1 MTRPSILSR
10 VGGTFAF
17 LLVLMVA
24 GTIAVLVAGTDKQ
37 NVLLLTGL
45 TWVLAAP
52 GVLLVGRLFGVDAQT
67 MGLRPQPGA
76 ARRPR
81 FVLGVVAGLALVLLP
96 ALIGRLAGGYSP
108 LTSEAAALLPVPS
121 GQAALAAVL
130 YTLPA
135 LVIAAVG
142 EEVLFRGGLLRL
154 WQPVMGPRGA
164 LVLSALFFVVV
175 HTGNPGA
182 SPQGSV
188 GVFLAGI
195 GLGAAFLATENLWV
209 VAGAHLGW
217 NVGEALVIGVPVSGH
232 VLPSL
237 LRWETADSELW
248 RGLLGGSF
256 GPEEGLL
263 FHGVLGLATGA
274 TLVFAAASGAFATP
288 PPEPPI
294 AQGAKGSD
302 PNAR

>member
-1 MTRPSILSR
+1 VTRPSILSR

-17 LLVLMVA
+17 LLVLIAA
-24 GTIAVLVAGTDKQ
+24 GTVAALVAGGSD
-37 NVLLLTGL
+37 NVLLLTAL

-52 GVLLVGRLFGVDAQT
+52 GVLFVGQMFGVDAET
-67 MGLRPQPGA
+67 MGLRPRRDAP
-76 ARRPR
+76 RRPR
-81 FVLGVVAGLALVLLP
+81 FVLGVVAGLGLVLLP
-96 ALIGRLAGGYSP
+96 AVIGRLAGGYVP
-108 LTSEAAALLPVPS
+108 LGADAAALLPVPS
-121 GQAALAAVL
+121 GQAALAAVV

-135 LVIAAVG
+135 LVIAAIG

-154 WQPVMGPRGA
+154 WEPVMGPRGA

-182 SPQGSV
+182 SPRGSI
-188 GVFLAGI
+188 GVLLAGI
-195 GLGAAFLATENLWV
+195 GLGAAFLATGNLWV

-232 VLPSL
+232 TLPSL
-237 LRWETADSELW
+237 LRWETADSDLW
-248 RGLLGGSF
+248 RGLLGGTF

-274 TLVFAAASGAFATP
+274 ALVSAAASGVFA
-288 PPEPPI
+288 
-294 AQGAKGSD
+294 ARDGSD
-302 PNAR
+302 ESSAPNTR